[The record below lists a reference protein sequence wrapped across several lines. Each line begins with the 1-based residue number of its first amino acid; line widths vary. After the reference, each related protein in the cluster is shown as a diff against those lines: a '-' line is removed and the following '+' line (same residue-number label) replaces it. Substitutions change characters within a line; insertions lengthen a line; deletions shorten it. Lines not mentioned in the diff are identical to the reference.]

1 MTNIGW
7 GELMKKHTFLKVR
20 CVLLLAGALTMLSGM
35 AQTQPTTPGPKPQLK
50 PPPPKMAC
58 RVDPSVTGLL
68 FAIVNRTSSTTGV
81 VSITGVITNRGNRD
95 FVSEIQQQSIQIFE
109 NGDVKL
115 TKPFQ
120 YLQPNG
126 QEFVVF
132 QRSWDTSANAQG
144 GKPPTYRVRIVYGD
158 DVLTDAN
165 PNNNDCDL
173 TNNLMSRSGDRIT
186 ALF

>member
-1 MTNIGW
+1 
-7 GELMKKHTFLKVR
+7 MKKHTFLNVG
-20 CVLLLAGALTMLSGM
+20 CSLLLAGALTMLAGV
-35 AQTQPTTPGPKPQLK
+35 ARTQPTTTGPKPQLK
-50 PPPPKMAC
+50 PPPPTMAC
-58 RVDPSVTGLL
+58 RVDPSVTDLL
-68 FAIVNRTSSTTGV
+68 FAIVNRTSRTTGV

-95 FVSEIQQQSIQIFE
+95 YVSEIQQQSIQIFE
-109 NGDVKL
+109 NGVVKL

-120 YLQPNG
+120 YLNPNG
-126 QEFVVF
+126 QEFIVF
-132 QRSWDTSANAQG
+132 QRNWDTAANAQG
-144 GKPPTYRVRIVYGD
+144 GKPPTYRVRIVYSA

>member
-1 MTNIGW
+1 
-7 GELMKKHTFLKVR
+7 MKSHTVLKVR
-20 CVLLLAGALTMLSGM
+20 CALLLAGALTMSTGI
-35 AQTQPTTPGPKPQLK
+35 AQTQATPTGPKPQLK

-58 RVDPSVTGLL
+58 RVDPSVTSLL
-68 FAIVNRTSSTTGV
+68 FAIVNRTSNTTGV
-81 VSITGVITNRGNRD
+81 VTITGVITNRGTKD
-95 FVSEIQQQSIQIFE
+95 FVSEMRQQSIQIFE

-132 QRSWDTSANAQG
+132 QRNWNTSANAQG
-144 GKPPTYRVRIVYGD
+144 GNPPTYRVRIVYSD

-165 PNNNDCDL
+165 PDNNDCDL
-173 TNNLMSRSGDRIT
+173 TNNLMNRSGDGIT
-186 ALF
+186 SLF